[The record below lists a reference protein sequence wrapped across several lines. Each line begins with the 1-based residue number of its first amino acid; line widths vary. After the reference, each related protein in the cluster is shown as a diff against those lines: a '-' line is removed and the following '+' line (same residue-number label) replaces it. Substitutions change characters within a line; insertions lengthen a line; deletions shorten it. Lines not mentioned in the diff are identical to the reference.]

1 MPPFPIRNQ
10 IDADARPGERQPWV
24 TPEIE
29 VLPRRKSYEHGSSRC
44 ASAGHGP
51 AF

>member
-1 MPPFPIRNQ
+1 MPPFPVRNQ

-29 VLPRRKSYEHGSSRC
+29 VLPRKKSRNHTAIEN
-44 ASAGHGP
+44 GP
-51 AF
+51 SPRH